1 MPTVNVNVDAVSGD
15 TTSFNV
21 NASTILSNASDGD
34 TGSVFFNTASNVN
47 LTFNVE
53 NVADVSEL
61 SGATL
66 NTMKAVVTAAVGGKG
81 AMEFT
86 VAILSSDA
94 TLTSLSGAGGSSSEQ
109 SDFETDNVDI
119 SSFGTDQFN
128 DLFIRYITTSGT
140 QPVVSQIKLVVDYTA
155 ASVGAGQLSI
165 SSGLLNMSSGNIT
178 V

>member
-1 MPTVNVNVDAVSGD
+1 
-15 TTSFNV
+15 
-21 NASTILSNASDGD
+21 
-34 TGSVFFNTASNVN
+34 
-47 LTFNVE
+47 
-53 NVADVSEL
+53 
-61 SGATL
+61 
-66 NTMKAVVTAAVGGKG
+66 
-81 AMEFT
+81 
-86 VAILSSDA
+86 
-94 TLTSLSGAGGSSSEQ
+94 TSLSGAGGSSSEQ
-109 SDFETDNVDI
+109 SDFDTDNVDI